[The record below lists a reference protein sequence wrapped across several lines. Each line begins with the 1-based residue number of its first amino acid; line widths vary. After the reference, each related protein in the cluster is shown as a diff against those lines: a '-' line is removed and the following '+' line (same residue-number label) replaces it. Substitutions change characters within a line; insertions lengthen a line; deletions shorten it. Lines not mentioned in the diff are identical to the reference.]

1 VHYVEQGDPAGP
13 AVILLHGITDSWFSW
28 SEILPRLSPDY
39 HVFALDQRGHG
50 DSDRPESGY
59 AVSDFA
65 ADVLAFMDAAGLPAA
80 TVAGHSMGSF
90 IAQRVASIAPQRIER
105 LVLVGSSAIRTPSLD
120 ELHESAQSLTDPVPA
135 ELVREFQSST
145 IARPVAEAF
154 FNRVVAESLKGSART
169 WQAVTMGWLAEVRW
183 ADLARVRM
191 PTLIVWG
198 DQDVL
203 FSRADQ
209 DVLLAALPHARLVVY
224 EGTGH
229 TPQWEEPQRFA
240 RDLEAFLRT
249 SVPMA
254 A

>member
-1 VHYVEQGDPAGP
+1 
-13 AVILLHGITDSWFSW
+13 
-28 SEILPRLSPDY
+28 
-39 HVFALDQRGHG
+39 
-50 DSDRPESGY
+50 
-59 AVSDFA
+59 
-65 ADVLAFMDAAGLPAA
+65 
-80 TVAGHSMGSF
+80 
-90 IAQRVASIAPQRIER
+90 
-105 LVLVGSSAIRTPSLD
+105 
-120 ELHESAQSLTDPVPA
+120 
-135 ELVREFQSST
+135 
-145 IARPVAEAF
+145 
-154 FNRVVAESLKGSART
+154 
-169 WQAVTMGWLAEVRW
+169 MGWLAEVRW

-229 TPQWEEPQRFA
+229 TPHWEEPRRFA